1 MAEVAELLEQ
11 ALDHYVGGRVD
22 EAEAVLDRLQ
32 ALAPENA
39 EAMYLRAILAVGQS
53 DHEAA
58 LGFLDAAV
66 AADSSVAGFQGT
78 RAMLLAIAGRMEDAR
93 EAYWAAIRIKPDSA
107 DYWLGLSAVLDRL
120 DETEAAVDACRCA
133 VALDPGSSQALGT
146 LGTLLLTLGE
156 HDEAL
161 ESAMAA
167 VAADDTDADLHNLL
181 GAIHAA
187 REEDDLAETS
197 ARRSL
202 ELVPEQIDSMRT
214 LAHVLRRTGR
224 PGEATDYERRIAA
237 LSATTE

>member
-1 MAEVAELLEQ
+1 MPELLEQ
-11 ALDHYVGGRVD
+11 ALDHYVEGRVD

-32 ALAPENA
+32 ALDPQNA
-39 EAMYLRAILAVGQS
+39 EAMYLRGILAFGRA
-53 DHEAA
+53 DYEAA

-66 AADSSVAGFQGT
+66 AADSSVARFQGT

-107 DYWLGLSAVLDRL
+107 DHWLGLSAVLDRL

-133 VALDPGSSQALGT
+133 VALDPGSSQAHGT
-146 LGTLLLTLGE
+146 LGTLLLTLGQ

-167 VAADDTDADLHNLL
+167 VAVDDPDADLHHLL
-181 GAIHAA
+181 SAIHAA
-187 REEDDLAETS
+187 RDEDGLAEAS

-202 ELVPEQIDSMRT
+202 ELDPEQVDSMRT

-224 PGEATDYERRIAA
+224 DGEAAEYERRIEA